1 MAQIY
6 ISLGSNINPQHNVK
20 VGIEALKKAINVTAI
35 STIYESKS
43 IGFLGN
49 NFLNLVIKAQTLLS
63 VNDLIILF
71 KTIEIANGRAINAK
85 KFSSRTLDI
94 DLLLYDDLII
104 ALPTKLPRPEIATN
118 AFVLLPLAEIA
129 PDKIHPIT
137 QLTYQQMWQNFDKS
151 SQCLWPISI

>member
-20 VGIEALKKAINVTAI
+20 AGIEALKKAINVTAI

>member
-20 VGIEALKKAINVTAI
+20 VGIEALKKTINVTAI